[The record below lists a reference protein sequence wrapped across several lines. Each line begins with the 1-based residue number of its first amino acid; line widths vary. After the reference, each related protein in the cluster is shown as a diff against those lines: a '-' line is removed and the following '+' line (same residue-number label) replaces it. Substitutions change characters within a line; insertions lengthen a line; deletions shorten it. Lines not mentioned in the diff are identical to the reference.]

1 MSTVLIVLAVVAG
14 IVGLGWIG
22 LQITSRPFAPV
33 EHVGGT
39 PETVPLREDL
49 PAPVE
54 RFYRELYGDQV
65 PVVESAVIS
74 GRGRLRIIGNTFP
87 GITFPARWRFTHK
100 AGAGYRHDIVTTIF
114 GLPLM
119 RVKEIY
125 AEGRARL
132 ELPVGVSEGPK
143 VDQGANLALWAEAI
157 WYPSVWV
164 TDPRTEWTPV
174 DDETALLTV
183 PWGEGEQTLL
193 ARFDPATG
201 MLRFFESM
209 RYKGEDSAEKVL
221 WINEVTAWGQL
232 NGELSVTQA
241 EVTWFDEGTPWAVF
255 HAEEVVYNADR
266 R

>member
-14 IVGLGWIG
+14 ILGLGWIG
-22 LQITSRPFAPV
+22 LQITPRPFAPL
-33 EHVGGT
+33 ERAGPT
-39 PETVPLREDL
+39 LETVPLREDL

-54 RFYRELYGDQV
+54 RFYRELYGNDV
-65 PVVESAVIS
+65 PVIDSAVIS
-74 GRGRLRIIGNTFP
+74 GRGRLRIM
-87 GITFPARWRFTHK
+87 GITFPARWRFTHQ
-100 AGAGYRHDIVTTIF
+100 AGAAYGHDIVTTIF

-119 RVKEIY
+119 RVKEVY
-125 AEGRARL
+125 ADGHARL

-183 PWGEGEQTLL
+183 PWGEGEQTLV

-209 RYKGEDSAEKVL
+209 RYKGEESVGKTL
-221 WINEVTAWGQL
+221 WINEVAAWGEL

-255 HAEEVVYNADR
+255 RAEEVVYNADTG
-266 R
+266 